1 MLVSVVRTGDY
12 SERVMEQ
19 AVERHFVLLKLERLL
34 RPGMLVVLKPNLLMK
49 RRPEEATTTHPALA
63 GAVAKALRRRG
74 IDRIVLADSPGG
86 PYTRAQLSGI
96 YGACGM
102 AAEGE
107 RAGFALNL
115 ETGHGER
122 ENPRGEVCRA
132 FSLIDPIL
140 QADLVINLCK
150 LKTHCMTTLSG
161 GVKNLFGCVPG
172 LMKPELHCRF
182 PRREEFCGMLV
193 DLCET
198 VRPGI
203 TFCDAV
209 VSMEGDGP
217 SGGVPVETE
226 YTFCSENPYALDSL
240 LCRFGGFD
248 EGTVETQAAAKRRGL
263 WAEPEPVGDVLEVHP
278 LKMPQSKPVD
288 FMNQV
293 PAALRR
299 PAKYLMEHVAAPRPV
314 IQKRLCVGCGKCAE
328 SCPAKAIDLQEK
340 KAGIRAKDCIR
351 CFCCHEMCPVKAIR
365 IRRLPFLQ
373 I

>member
-1 MLVSVVRTGDY
+1 MLVSVVRTADY
-12 SERVMEQ
+12 SEQVMEQ
-19 AVERHFVLLKLERLL
+19 AVERHFELLGLERLL

-63 GAVAKALRRRG
+63 EAVAKALRRRG
-74 IDRIVLADSPGG
+74 IERIVLADSPGG
-86 PYTRAQLSGI
+86 PYTRAQLAGI
-96 YGACGM
+96 YDTCGM
-102 AAEGE
+102 TAAGE

-122 ENPRGEVCRA
+122 ENPRGEVCRS
-132 FSLIDPIL
+132 FSLIEPVL

-209 VSMEGDGP
+209 VAMEGDGP
-217 SGGVPVETE
+217 SGGVAVETG

-248 EGTVETQAAAKRRGL
+248 EEAVETQAAAKRRGL
-263 WAEPEPVGDVLEVHP
+263 WAEPEPVGDALECRA

-288 FMNQV
+288 FSNQI
-293 PAALRR
+293 PAVLRR

-314 IQKRLCVGCGKCAE
+314 IQRRLCVGCGKCAE
-328 SCPAKAIDLQEK
+328 SCPAKAIDLRDR

-365 IRRLPFLQ
+365 IRRLSVLQ
-373 I
+373 M